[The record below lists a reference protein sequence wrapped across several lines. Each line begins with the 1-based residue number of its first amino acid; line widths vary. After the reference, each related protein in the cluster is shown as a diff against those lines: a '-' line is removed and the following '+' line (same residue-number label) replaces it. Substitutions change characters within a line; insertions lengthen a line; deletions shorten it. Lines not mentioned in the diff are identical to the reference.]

1 MPSSSMSLSSPSE
14 GTIMARAMNA
24 LSASAALAPERIVR
38 IAAVM
43 ASFILNDC
51 SPPLIRSRQRF
62 LSSVCPASH
71 RLNASESFAMRN
83 NKSSCV
89 KLVVKRTGALKLRK
103 MLGTGLA
110 STPVKVYVAEA

>member
-1 MPSSSMSLSSPSE
+1 
-14 GTIMARAMNA
+14 
-24 LSASAALAPERIVR
+24 
-38 IAAVM
+38 
-43 ASFILNDC
+43 
-51 SPPLIRSRQRF
+51 
-62 LSSVCPASH
+62 
-71 RLNASESFAMRN
+71 MRN